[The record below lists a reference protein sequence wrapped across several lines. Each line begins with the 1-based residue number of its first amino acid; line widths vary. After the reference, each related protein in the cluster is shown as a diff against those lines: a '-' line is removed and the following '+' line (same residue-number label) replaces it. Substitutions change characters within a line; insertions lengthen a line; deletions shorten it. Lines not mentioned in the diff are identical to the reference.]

1 MRLFAYCLL
10 ILPLALSL
18 LGCSTVSETDTA
30 SGGGSGAPPAV
41 PSAGESWTAGEKT
54 GTISDSLCGP
64 SHAGML
70 RTGSMGAD
78 DASCTVKCV
87 EAGSQFVLVESGTG
101 KIYRLLDQSKP
112 RELAGKSV
120 RITGQINEAAR
131 IIRPES
137 LIPAGDSSRSTAP
150 VQ

>member
-1 MRLFAYCLL
+1 MQLDTNT
-10 ILPLALSL
+10 
-18 LGCSTVSETDTA
+18 GSTKAV
-30 SGGGSGAPPAV
+30 PPAEQ
-41 PSAGESWTAGEKT
+41 SSWTPGEKT

-78 DASCTVKCV
+78 DASCTLKCV
-87 EAGSQFVLVESGTG
+87 EAGSQFVLVESETG

-112 RELAGKSV
+112 RELAGKRV
-120 RITGQINEAAR
+120 RITGRINEAAR

-137 LIPAGDSSRSTAP
+137 LAPTGASSGSTAP